1 LSTLTKLLIVLLT
14 LSSIFLCGIV
24 VTYVSSAQ
32 NFKVAYENADSELKA
47 KTSSF
52 LARESEFNTQMAG
65 AQRKLDE
72 LAAAQTKLEGEKS
85 QLQADLAAAQRSSL
99 AAQERLSNLAGVV
112 SGLNQTV
119 SSMDQSLKLARE
131 ELDKARTEQVKD
143 KKNLNEVTAALNE
156 KIVQIDSI
164 EAQRRQLLEQKTALE
179 QTIAKLTGQGSAT
192 VTAAITPDSDRA
204 RVVGAS
210 TVQANLQGKIIEA
223 NLQHNLVT
231 ISLGSADGVQVG
243 TRFHVVRGDAFLCDV
258 VITNVDTDK
267 AAGVLELVR
276 EQPKIGDSVATNL

>member
-1 LSTLTKLLIVLLT
+1 LTKLLIVLLT

-52 LARESEFNTQMAG
+52 LARESEFNTQMAS

-72 LAAAQTKLEGEKS
+72 LGTAQTRLEGEKS

-112 SGLNQTV
+112 NGLNQTV

-131 ELDKARTEQVKD
+131 ELDKTRTEQVKD

-179 QTIAKLTGQGSAT
+179 QTIAKLTGQGTAT

-210 TVQANLQGKIIEA
+210 AATVANLQGKIIEA

-231 ISLGSADGVQVG
+231 VSLGSADGVQVG